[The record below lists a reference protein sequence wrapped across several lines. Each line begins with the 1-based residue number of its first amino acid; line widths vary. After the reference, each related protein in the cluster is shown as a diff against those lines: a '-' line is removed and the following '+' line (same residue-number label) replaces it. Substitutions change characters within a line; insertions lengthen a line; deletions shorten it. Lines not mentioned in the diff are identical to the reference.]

1 MGGAP
6 RGGCQLGGGVDRTCC
21 NCSMVNQQFP
31 LIAVIITV
39 APPLI
44 KRFHFFIPNGD
55 ELSTASVERS
65 KDRRKINA
73 MFDGVYAMNRC
84 GARTS
89 HH

>member
-1 MGGAP
+1 
-6 RGGCQLGGGVDRTCC
+6 
-21 NCSMVNQQFP
+21 MVNQQFP

-73 MFDGVYAMNRC
+73 MFEGVCYEIGVVRVHLITDWVL
-84 GARTS
+84 R
-89 HH
+89 